1 MRLAIR
7 ESWLAFK
14 RAPLLGMLSITT
26 IAFSLFAF
34 GLFGLVAVNL
44 QSALRDVENRVE
56 IRVFLADGTTED
68 AIATMLGDASAFPE
82 VAEAGFV
89 SPDSGLARARQE
101 LPEFQ
106 DVLDVAVLPA
116 SIEVRLKEGFRDPA
130 HVKEVAARLNSYPSV
145 DEVRYGEEWVEKL
158 YKIRTIAAVVG
169 SGLGLVFALVAIII
183 IGSTIRM
190 AVLSRAREI
199 EIMRLVGATNWF
211 VRAPYLI
218 DGLVKGLLG
227 GGIAVLLTWFA
238 SNVISR
244 NLVQTTF
251 FEPWQV
257 AAGLAAGALIG
268 FCGSAVSVGRHL
280 KQVWRE
286 EG

>member
-1 MRLAIR
+1 MRLAFR
-7 ESWLAFK
+7 ESWLAFR
-14 RAPLLGMLSITT
+14 RAPLLGLLSITT

-44 QSALRDVENRVE
+44 ERALKEVEDRVE
-56 IRVFLADGTTED
+56 IRVFLADGATEETV
-68 AIATMLGDASAFPE
+68 ATMLGDASAFPE
-82 VAEAGFV
+82 VAQAGFV
-89 SPDSGLARARQE
+89 SPDSGLARAREE
-101 LPEFQ
+101 LPEFK
-106 DVLDVAVLPA
+106 DVMDVAVLPA
-116 SIEVRLKEGFRDPA
+116 SIEVRLKDGFRDPA
-130 HVKEVAARLNSYPSV
+130 HVKEVAGRLGSYPSV

-158 YKIRTIAAVVG
+158 YRIRTIAAVAG
-169 SGLGLVFALVAIII
+169 AGLGFVFALVAIII

-190 AVLSRAREI
+190 AVLARAREI

-211 VRAPYLI
+211 VRSPYLI

-227 GGIAVLLTWFA
+227 GGIALGLTWMA
-238 SNVISR
+238 STVISR

-251 FEPWQV
+251 FAPWQV
-257 AAGLAAGALIG
+257 GAGLAAGALIG
-268 FCGSAVSVGRHL
+268 FVGSALSVGRHL

>member
-7 ESWLAFK
+7 ESLLAFK
-14 RAPLLGMLSITT
+14 RAPLLGILSITT

-56 IRVFLADGTTED
+56 IRVFLADGATEE

-101 LPEFQ
+101 LPEFK

-116 SIEVRLKEGFRDPA
+116 SIEVRLKEGFRDPI
-130 HVKEVAARLNSYPSV
+130 HVKDVASRLGKYPSV

-158 YKIRTIAAVVG
+158 HKIRTIAAVAG

-190 AVLSRAREI
+190 AVLARAREI
-199 EIMRLVGATNWF
+199 EIMRLVGATDWF
-211 VRAPYLI
+211 VRSPYLI

-227 GGIAVLLTWFA
+227 GGLAILLTWLA
-238 SNVISR
+238 NSVISR

-251 FEPWQV
+251 FEPWQI
-257 AAGLAAGALIG
+257 AAGLTAGALIG
-268 FCGSAVSVGRHL
+268 FFGSAVSVGRHL
-280 KQVWRE
+280 KQAWRE

>member
-1 MRLAIR
+1 MRLAVR
-7 ESWLAFK
+7 ESWFAFR
-14 RAPLLGMLSITT
+14 RAPLLGILSITT

-44 QSALRDVENRVE
+44 QTALRDVENRVE
-56 IRVFLADGTTED
+56 IRVFLADGTSED
-68 AIATMLGDASAFPE
+68 DIATMLGDASAFPE

-116 SIEVRLKEGFRDPA
+116 SIEVRLKEGFRDPD
-130 HVKEVAARLNSYPSV
+130 HVREVAQRLNSYPTV
-145 DEVRYGEEWVEKL
+145 DEIRYGEEWVAKL
-158 YKIRTIAAVVG
+158 YKIRTVAAVAG
-169 SGLGLVFALVAIII
+169 AGLGAVFALVSIII

-190 AVLSRAREI
+190 AVLARAREI

-211 VRAPYLI
+211 VRAPYLL

-227 GGIAVLLTWFA
+227 GAIALGLTLFA
-238 SNVISR
+238 SNVISK
-244 NLVQTTF
+244 NLVQTAF
-251 FEPWQV
+251 FETWQIS
-257 AAGLAAGALIG
+257 AGLAAGALIG
-268 FCGSAVSVGRHL
+268 FLGSAVSVGRHL

>member
-1 MRLAIR
+1 
-7 ESWLAFK
+7 
-14 RAPLLGMLSITT
+14 LLGLLSITT

-44 QSALRDVENRVE
+44 QTALREVENRVE
-56 IRVFLADGTTED
+56 IRVFLADGTSED
-68 AIATMLGDASAFPE
+68 AVATLLGDASAFPE
-82 VAEAGFV
+82 VAQAGFV

-101 LPEFQ
+101 LPEFK

-116 SIEVRLKEGFRDPA
+116 SIEVKLKDGFRDPA
-130 HVKEVAARLNSYPSV
+130 HVKEVASRLGSYPSV

-158 YKIRTIAAVVG
+158 YKIRTIAAVAG
-169 SGLGLVFALVAIII
+169 AGLGLVFALVAIII

-190 AVLSRAREI
+190 AVLARAREI

-211 VRAPYLI
+211 VRSPYLI

-227 GGIAVLLTWFA
+227 GAIAIALTWLA
-238 SNVISR
+238 SSVISR
-244 NLVQTTF
+244 NLVQTSF
-251 FEPWQV
+251 FEPWQI
-257 AAGLAAGALIG
+257 AAGLSAGALIG

>member
-1 MRLAIR
+1 MKLALR
-7 ESWLAFK
+7 ESLLAFR
-14 RAPLLGMLSITT
+14 RAPLLGLLSITT

-44 QSALRDVENRVE
+44 QTALRDVENRVE
-56 IRVFLADGTTED
+56 IRVFLADGTSED
-68 AIATMLGDASAFPE
+68 AVATLLGDASAFPE
-82 VAEAGFV
+82 VAQAGFV

-116 SIEVRLKEGFRDPA
+116 SIEVKLKDGFRDPA
-130 HVKEVAARLNSYPSV
+130 HVKEVASRLGSYQSV

-158 YKIRTIAAVVG
+158 YKIRTIAAVAG
-169 SGLGLVFALVAIII
+169 AGLGLVFALVAIII

-190 AVLSRAREI
+190 AVLARAREI

-211 VRAPYLI
+211 VRSPYLI

-227 GGIAVLLTWFA
+227 GVIALALTWLA
-238 SNVISR
+238 SSVISR
-244 NLVQTTF
+244 NLVQTSF
-251 FEPWQV
+251 FEPWQI
-257 AAGLAAGALIG
+257 AAGLSAGALIG

>member
-1 MRLAIR
+1 MKLAIR
-7 ESWLAFK
+7 ESLLAFR
-14 RAPLLGMLSITT
+14 RAPLLGLLSITT

-44 QSALRDVENRVE
+44 QSALRDVEDRVE
-56 IRVFLADGTTED
+56 IRVFLADGTSEESV
-68 AIATMLGDASAFPE
+68 ATLLGDATAFPE
-82 VAEAGFV
+82 VAQAGFV

-116 SIEVRLKEGFRDPA
+116 SIEVQLKDGFRDPE
-130 HVKEVAARLNSYPSV
+130 HVKAVAGRLESYPAV
-145 DEVRYGEEWVEKL
+145 DEVRYGAEWVEKL
-158 YKIRTIAAVVG
+158 YKIRTIAAVAG

-190 AVLSRAREI
+190 AVLARAREI

-211 VRAPYLI
+211 VRSPYLI

-227 GGIAVLLTWFA
+227 GGVALLLTWIA
-238 SNVISR
+238 SNIITR
-244 NLVQTTF
+244 NLVATTF

-257 AAGLAAGALIG
+257 GAGLAAGALIG

>member
-1 MRLAIR
+1 MRLAFR
-7 ESWLAFK
+7 ESWLAFR
-14 RAPLLGMLSITT
+14 RAPLLGLLSITT

-44 QSALRDVENRVE
+44 ERALKEVEDRVE
-56 IRVFLADGTTED
+56 IRVFLADGATEETV
-68 AIATMLGDASAFPE
+68 ATMLGDASAFPE
-82 VAEAGFV
+82 IAQAGFV
-89 SPDSGLARARQE
+89 SPDSGLARAREE
-101 LPEFQ
+101 LPEFK
-106 DVLDVAVLPA
+106 DVMDVAVLPA
-116 SIEVRLKEGFRDPA
+116 SIEVKLKDGFRDPA
-130 HVKEVAARLNSYPSV
+130 HVKEVAGRLGSYPSV

-158 YKIRTIAAVVG
+158 YRIRTIAAVAG
-169 SGLGLVFALVAIII
+169 AGLGFVFALVAIII

-190 AVLSRAREI
+190 AVLARAREI

-227 GGIAVLLTWFA
+227 GGIAIGLTRVA

-251 FEPWQV
+251 FAPWQV
-257 AAGLAAGALIG
+257 GAGLAAGALIG
-268 FCGSAVSVGRHL
+268 FVGSALSVGRHL

>member
-1 MRLAIR
+1 MRLAVR
-7 ESWLAFK
+7 ESFNAFR

-34 GLFGLVAVNL
+34 GLFGLVAINL
-44 QSALRDVENRVE
+44 RAALRDVEDRVE
-56 IRVFLADGTTED
+56 IRAFIADGTTED
-68 AIATMLGDASAFPE
+68 AVATLLGDVSLFPE
-82 VAEAGFV
+82 VAQAGFV
-89 SPDSGLARARQE
+89 SPDSALARARLE
-101 LPEFQ
+101 LPEFK
-106 DVLDVAVLPA
+106 DVLDVSVLPA
-116 SIEVRLKEGFRDPA
+116 SIEVQLKEGFRDPA
-130 HVKEVAARLNSYPSV
+130 HVKEVAARIATYSFV
-145 DEVRYGEEWVEKL
+145 DDVRYGQEWVEKL
-158 YKIRTIAAVVG
+158 YQIRTIAAVAG
-169 SGLGLVFALVAIII
+169 TGLGLVFALVAIII

-190 AVLSRAREI
+190 AVLARAREI

-227 GGIAVLLTWFA
+227 GILALALTYIA

-244 NLVQTTF
+244 NLVATAF
-251 FEPWQV
+251 FEPWQIG
-257 AAGLAAGALIG
+257 AGLVAGALIG
-268 FCGSAVSVGRHL
+268 LGGSAISVERHL

>member
-1 MRLAIR
+1 MKLAIR
-7 ESWLAFK
+7 ESLLAFR
-14 RAPLLGMLSITT
+14 RAPLLGLLSITT

-44 QSALRDVENRVE
+44 QAALRSVEDRVE
-56 IRVFLADGTTED
+56 IRVFLADGTSED
-68 AIATMLGDASAFPE
+68 AVATLLGDASAFPE
-82 VAEAGFV
+82 VAQAGFV

-101 LPEFQ
+101 LPEFK

-116 SIEVRLKEGFRDPA
+116 SIEVRLKDGFRNPA
-130 HVKEVAARLNSYPSV
+130 QVKEVSARLESYPAV

-158 YKIRTIAAVVG
+158 YKIRTIAAVAG

-190 AVLSRAREI
+190 AVLARAREI

-211 VRAPYLI
+211 VRSPYLI

-227 GGIAVLLTWFA
+227 GAVALLLTWLA
-238 SNVISR
+238 SNIISR
-244 NLVQTTF
+244 NLVATSF
-251 FEPWQV
+251 FAPWQV
-257 AAGLAAGALIG
+257 GAGLAAGALIG
-268 FCGSAVSVGRHL
+268 LCGSAVSVGRHL